1 MQQEKNK
8 LKMRIKKNNIN
19 LNEGNGWVK
28 QGLFL
33 GLIMYLLTTFM
44 FPLITGQ
51 KITLGK
57 VLIGILIWTIGGL
70 GFGYILKLI
79 NGINKPKRETH

>member
-1 MQQEKNK
+1 MRMKKNK
-8 LKMRIKKNNIN
+8 IN

-33 GLIMYLLTTFM
+33 GLIMYVLTTFM

-57 VLIGILIWTIGGL
+57 VLIGIPIWTIGGL
-70 GFGYILKLI
+70 GFGYIMKLI
-79 NGINKPKRETH
+79 NEINKPKRETK

>member
-8 LKMRIKKNNIN
+8 LKMRIKKNNTN
-19 LNEGNGWVK
+19 LNTGNGWVK

>member
-1 MQQEKNK
+1 MRMKKNK
-8 LKMRIKKNNIN
+8 IN

-33 GLIMYLLTTFM
+33 GLIMYVLTTFM

-57 VLIGILIWTIGGL
+57 VLIGIPIWTIGGL
-70 GFGYILKLI
+70 GFGYIMKLI
-79 NGINKPKRETH
+79 NGINKPKRETN